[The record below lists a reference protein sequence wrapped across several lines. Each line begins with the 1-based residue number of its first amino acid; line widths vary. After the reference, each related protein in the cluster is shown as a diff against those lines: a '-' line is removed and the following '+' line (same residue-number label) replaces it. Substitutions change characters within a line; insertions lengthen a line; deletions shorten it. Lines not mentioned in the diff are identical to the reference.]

1 MKPFFFIQTQ
11 KGIMALLCLFLG
23 HTCICQ
29 VAELK
34 EKEQFPQIRIIKKKE
49 RQKPYVGLEIIASML
64 PPAKIKRREGN
75 YRPYSR
81 LQSSYEIGLNYHYD
95 RPKQI
100 TFSYG
105 FHLIVGKTN
114 FFLSI
119 PEEDTRAFP
128 YQIDGHRI
136 IELKDVW
143 WAFKFP
149 FMIQK
154 EVQTKKW
161 DNIILKA
168 GVNLMYS
175 PIWDLNVGGGVND
188 TSNQY
193 IGIYS
198 GFFSGNNKYLP
209 WVNFSLGGCKDLV
222 LKNNNILTLQLIA
235 VISPR
240 AFYRGNYRITI
251 PGQPVATGTYKVYG
265 NSLGLSIQYYFTSS
279 NKKAVKEYLKKGF

>member
-1 MKPFFFIQTQ
+1 MKLLFFIKTQ
-11 KGIMALLCLFLG
+11 KGIIALLCLLYSNI
-23 HTCICQ
+23 CNCQ
-29 VAELK
+29 VAELI
-34 EKEQFPQIRIIKKKE
+34 ETEEPQQLNFMKKKE
-49 RQKPYVGLEIIASML
+49 RQKPYVGIEIITSML
-64 PPAKIKRREGN
+64 PPATIKKQEGN
-75 YRPYSR
+75 YKPFSR
-81 LQSSYEIGLNYHYD
+81 LQSSYEIGLNYHYVK
-95 RPKQI
+95 PKAV

-119 PEEDTRAFP
+119 PDQDTRVFP
-128 YQIDGHRI
+128 YQVDGHRI
-136 IELKDVW
+136 IDFKDVW

-161 DNIILKA
+161 NNIILKT

-175 PIWDLNVGGGVND
+175 PIWDFHIGGGVID

-193 IGIYS
+193 IDIYS
-198 GFFSGNNKYLP
+198 VFLSGNNKYLP

-222 LKNNNILTLQLIA
+222 LKNNNILTLQIIA

-251 PGQPVATGTYKVYG
+251 PSQPVATGTYKVFG
-265 NSLGLSIQYYFTSS
+265 NSLGLSMQYYFTGS